1 MNDIDGWKLSQDR
14 QARWQ
19 LDKGDEEFGVN
30 MTVDGNTVSIDK
42 DGALIVVV
50 STQALVELLKRA
62 GALL

>member
-1 MNDIDGWKLSQDR
+1 
-14 QARWQ
+14 
-19 LDKGDEEFGVN
+19 
-30 MTVDGNTVSIDK
+30 MTVDRNTVSIDK